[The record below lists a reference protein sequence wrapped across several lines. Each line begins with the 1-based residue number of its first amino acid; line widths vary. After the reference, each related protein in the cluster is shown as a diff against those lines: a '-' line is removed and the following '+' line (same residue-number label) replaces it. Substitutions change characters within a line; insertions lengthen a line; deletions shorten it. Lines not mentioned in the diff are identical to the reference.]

1 MEQPIYEEMNPMG
14 TDGVADAEQPI
25 YEEMKPVASEG
36 SEPVKEAA
44 VEEKEKEEEE
54 EWEDYVQNLEE
65 YLEDEGLYST
75 LIVALI
81 EICHK
86 PVNESCCSY
95 CGEIAWYQ
103 KNSWLRE
110 AAMKEAACKKSEQD
124 GEEEEEE
131 EAERE
136 VCAEYFIEQLPFGE
150 VPWHLFTQVVELAFR
165 KVNPSCCS
173 SCEDIAWYQDHNWVR
188 VYAKRQRAPCV
199 QELYPDIG
207 RVRKCSEV
215 AKTFPGKADPY
226 CCTYCRLLSYCQDSD
241 SENDNE
247 EDSGAGTECE
257 TSGDSGVDTEPDAAG
272 GVKEQPPYRAQ
283 TPEPEEADPTKDEEE
298 KCPCVQALFPDVW
311 DGPVDFTHLASRI
324 IEKINPDCCYC
335 CGLIELAHKL
345 RDGEFGA
352 DPGLPKVT
360 LIEIEGKDL
369 CEFLQGK
376 LMNCTEKQN
385 RCRERDDEKQEKM
398 LGWFIEKTS
407 FTFGVREVIGT
418 VIDN

>member
-1 MEQPIYEEMNPMG
+1 MEQPIYEEMNPVG

-44 VEEKEKEEEE
+44 VEEEEKEEEE

-86 PVNESCCSY
+86 P
-95 CGEIAWYQ
+95 
-103 KNSWLRE
+103 
-110 AAMKEAACKKSEQD
+110 
-124 GEEEEEE
+124 
-131 EAERE
+131 
-136 VCAEYFIEQLPFGE
+136 
-150 VPWHLFTQVVELAFR
+150 
-165 KVNPSCCS
+165 
-173 SCEDIAWYQDHNWVR
+173 
-188 VYAKRQRAPCV
+188 
-199 QELYPDIG
+199 
-207 RVRKCSEV
+207 
-215 AKTFPGKADPY
+215 
-226 CCTYCRLLSYCQDSD
+226 LLSYCQDSD

-298 KCPCVQALFPDVW
+298 KCPCVQALYPDVW

-324 IEKINPDCCYC
+324 IEKINPDCCYR

-398 LGWFIEKTS
+398 
-407 FTFGVREVIGT
+407 V
-418 VIDN
+418 

>member
-1 MEQPIYEEMNPMG
+1 MSARGFGGGFSLKSERRDAVLQVACRCCCLFHRTMEETIYEEMNPVG
-14 TDGVADAEQPI
+14 TDGVADVEQPI
-25 YEEMKPVASEG
+25 YEEMKPVMSEG

-44 VEEKEKEEEE
+44 VEEEEEE
-54 EWEDYVQNLEE
+54 EDEWEDCVQNLKED
-65 YLEDEGLYST
+65 LEDEGLYS
-75 LIVALI
+75 IMIAALI

-110 AAMKEAACKKSEQD
+110 AAVEEAACKKSEQD

-136 VCAEYFIEQLPFGE
+136 VCAEYFIEQ
-150 VPWHLFTQVVELAFR
+150 
-165 KVNPSCCS
+165 
-173 SCEDIAWYQDHNWVR
+173 
-188 VYAKRQRAPCV
+188 
-199 QELYPDIG
+199 IG
-207 RVRKCSEV
+207 RVRKCSSV

-241 SENDNE
+241 SENDDE

-272 GVKEQPPYRAQ
+272 GVKEQPPSRAQ

-311 DGPVDFTHLASRI
+311 DGPVDFTLLASRI
-324 IEKINPDCCYC
+324 IEKINPDCCYR
-335 CGLIELAHKL
+335 CGLIELAHKI

-376 LMNCTEKQN
+376 LMDRTEKQN
-385 RCRERDDEKQEKM
+385 CCRERDDEKQEK
-398 LGWFIEKTS
+398 
-407 FTFGVREVIGT
+407 T
-418 VIDN
+418 V